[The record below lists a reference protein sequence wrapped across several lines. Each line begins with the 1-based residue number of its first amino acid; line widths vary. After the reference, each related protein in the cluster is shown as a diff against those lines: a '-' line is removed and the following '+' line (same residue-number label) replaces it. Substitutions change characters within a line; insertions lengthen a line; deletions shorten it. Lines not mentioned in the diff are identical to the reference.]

1 MIRDSMEF
9 FDMYRSRLRDACI
22 GSSAYRSARTG
33 SMPARTE
40 WPAPVLRT
48 SVPRRKHT
56 LPRFFGRLLM
66 VSGNLLLLLGER
78 LSASGTVSD
87 RVVSHG

>member
-9 FDMYRSRLRDACI
+9 FEVYRSRLRDSGI
-22 GSSAYRSARTG
+22 GVSGKRGAG
-33 SMPARTE
+33 NISMPGGRE

-48 SVPRRKHT
+48 FVPKRKQP

-66 VSGNLLLLLGER
+66 VSGSLLLLLGKR
-78 LSASGTVSD
+78 ISASGTVSD
-87 RVVSHG
+87 GGVSHG

>member
-1 MIRDSMEF
+1 MICDSMEF
-9 FDMYRSRLRDACI
+9 FYVYRSRLQDARF
-22 GSSAYRSARTG
+22 GDFSKRGARNV
-33 SMPARTE
+33 SMLGGGE

-48 SVPRRKHT
+48 SAPRRTHP
-56 LPRFFGRLLM
+56 LPRFCGRLLL

-78 LSASGTVSD
+78 LCASGTASD